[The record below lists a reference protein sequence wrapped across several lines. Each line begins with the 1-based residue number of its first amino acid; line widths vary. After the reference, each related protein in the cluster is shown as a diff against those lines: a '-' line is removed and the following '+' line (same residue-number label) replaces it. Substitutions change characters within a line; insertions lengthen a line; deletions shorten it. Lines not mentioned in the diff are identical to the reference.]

1 MSLRGVRGEQHG
13 NCKLKSWQIRQ
24 IFKRANDGEKQEALA
39 NEFGINQRTISAIK
53 LGKRWKH
60 LGLVK
65 NEQNKENN

>member
-1 MSLRGVRGEQHG
+1 MSLCGVRGEQHA
-13 NCKLKSWQIRQ
+13 NHKLKEWQIRQ

-39 NEFGINQRTISAIK
+39 IEFGINQRTISAIK

-65 NEQNKENN
+65 NEQN